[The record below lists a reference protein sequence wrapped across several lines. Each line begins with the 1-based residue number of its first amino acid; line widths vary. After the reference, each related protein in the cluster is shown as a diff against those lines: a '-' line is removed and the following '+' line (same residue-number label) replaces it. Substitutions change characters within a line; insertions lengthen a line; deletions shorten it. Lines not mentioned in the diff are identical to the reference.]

1 MKSKI
6 LKIVTAILC
15 IPMIMLCGCSDK
27 PSKLSSIDQTVYF
40 ESKASALAYNN
51 SKTKELEL
59 KDIISDTADPL
70 NIDSFVEIK
79 LTAKSAWIYK
89 MYIDCIT
96 FYVYANK
103 TTDVEMII
111 NTTITNMADEDDI
124 KNPSTFE
131 ALPLGIIPQENGSIL
146 CKIPVGKTVATA
158 TGCTITFDIN
168 NSTSGTVADNEG
180 KITDFRWLIYGLEI
194 YGEHRTY

>member
-1 MKSKI
+1 MKNKI
-6 LKIVTAILC
+6 FKIVIAILC
-15 IPMIMLCGCSDK
+15 IPMVMLCGCSDK
-27 PSKLSSIDQTVYF
+27 PSKLPSINQIVYF
-40 ESKASALAYNN
+40 EEKATALAYNN
-51 SKTKELEL
+51 SKSKELKL
-59 KDIISDTADPL
+59 ADLISTSYDPL
-70 NIDSFVEIK
+70 NVDSFTEIK
-79 LTAKSAWIYK
+79 LTAKSSWIYK

-103 TTDVEMII
+103 TTEVEMII
-111 NTTITNMADEDDI
+111 NTTITNLADENDI
-124 KNPSTFE
+124 QNPSTFE
-131 ALPLGIIPQENGSIL
+131 ALPLGIIPQEDGSIL

-194 YGEHRTY
+194 YGEHRAY